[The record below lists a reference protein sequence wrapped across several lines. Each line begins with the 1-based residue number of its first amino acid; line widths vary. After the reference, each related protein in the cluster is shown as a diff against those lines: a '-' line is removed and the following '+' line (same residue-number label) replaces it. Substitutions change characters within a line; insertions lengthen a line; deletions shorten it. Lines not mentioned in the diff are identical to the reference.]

1 MRELSSRGANGR
13 LQATIFK
20 KCSREH
26 HRPESNKGCA
36 GGTCQHTCEAIGT
49 EKCPH
54 KWTVRYVVNGTQ
66 RERSF
71 ADEMDAGK
79 RVRYGT
85 GLKKAQDFQLELTRG
100 KRAQGRTYVDPKAGA
115 ELFGPAAEAFI
126 MSPALQASADSR
138 ELYMS
143 NYRTAIKGLF
153 GQRTLAQ
160 MSGQAAADEVTEL
173 LNVALA
179 GKSIGHRR
187 ITRMI
192 ITGTMD
198 AAARA
203 EKIGRHKLTGIRI
216 TEGTRAPAAPDDDDD
231 DDEAGGFVCIT
242 DAQVRQ
248 LAEGITVTDERTGR
262 KRALA
267 GVGIAVWLQRTMGLR
282 IREALGVEKA
292 DFRTRRNGERY
303 LRLRSQATRDGRGRQ
318 PLKHRREGEGR
329 NIPVPDCVWDI
340 VAAMPDGPLCPGPR
354 GSRYM
359 PYSTARLRFAAIM
372 DAAGVDGYT
381 THSLRHQFAS
391 ECLDDGMNIM
401 DLSAALGHADPSV
414 TLRTYVHAMPDAE
427 QRTRAMMN
435 KRWTAVPALKAAA

>member
-1 MRELSSRGANGR
+1 MREVSAKGMNGR

-20 KCSREH
+20 KCSAEF

-36 GGTCQHTCEAIGT
+36 GGTCQHTCEAPGV

-71 ADEMDAGK
+71 ADEIDAQK
-79 RVRYGT
+79 RIRYGT

-100 KRAQGRTYVDPKAGA
+100 KRAQGKTYVDPKAGS
-115 ELFGPAAEAFI
+115 ELFGPAVEAFV
-126 MSPALQASADSR
+126 MSGAIQASADSR

-143 NYRTAIKGLF
+143 NYRSTIKGLF
-153 GQRTLAQ
+153 GHRTLAQ
-160 MSGQAAADEVTEL
+160 MATQATAEEVTEL
-173 LNVALA
+173 LNVTMTAS
-179 GKSIGHRR
+179 SIGHRR
-187 ITRMI
+187 VTRML

-203 EKIGRHKLTGIRI
+203 EKIGRHKLTGIRL
-216 TEGTRAPAAPDDDDD
+216 TEGTRPAAPGDDEDD
-231 DDEAGGFVCIT
+231 DDEAGGFVFIT

-248 LAEGITVTDERTGR
+248 LAEGITVTGQGTGR
-262 KRALA
+262 KRTLQ
-267 GVGIAVWLQRTMGLR
+267 GVGIAAWLQRTIGLR
-282 IREALGVEKA
+282 IREALGAEKA
-292 DFRTRRNGERY
+292 DFRTRKNGERY
-303 LRLRSQATRDGRGRQ
+303 LRLRSQASRDGRTRA
-318 PLKHRREGEGR
+318 PLKHRKEGEGR
-329 NIPVPDCVWDI
+329 NVPVPDYVWNM
-340 VAAMPDGPLCPGPR
+340 VQLLPDGPLCPGPR
-354 GSRYM
+354 GTRYM
-359 PYSTARLRFAAIM
+359 QYNTARERFNAVTGAL
-372 DAAGVDGYT
+372 GVTGYT

-427 QRTRAMMN
+427 ARTRAMMN
-435 KRWTAVPALKAAA
+435 ARWTARPAAAAA